1 MKELEFG
8 AFADSL
14 AEQLKEFNIPA
25 KHIENWESIKYF
37 LLAANIHSV
46 ITDKQADKLFKYLA
60 DTISDYIKR
69 AGKDNE

>member
-25 KHIENWESIKYF
+25 EQIEKWEAIKYF

-46 ITDKQADKLFKYLA
+46 ITDKQAAKLFQG
-60 DTISDYIKR
+60 S
-69 AGKDNE
+69 